1 MFYNQEDIIAAPA
14 TAPGKGA
21 IAIIRMSGEGCLK
34 ILKNCITD
42 GLVEI
47 KPRAATLV
55 KIADER
61 DEFDQVIIIYYAKP
75 KSYTGEEMVEINCHG
90 GDYITHRVM
99 DLLCRKGARPAAPG
113 EFTFRAFMNGKMDL
127 TQAEAVSDLVS
138 AESELGN
145 RNAARQLAGGL
156 SEAVMRIRRELISLL
171 AELELELEFPEEEP
185 LEADYDGWPE
195 RMQKAQAELQ
205 SLIYWGSR
213 GRVIR
218 EGYRVVIAGPPNSGK
233 STLLNALI
241 GEERAI
247 THHQAGTTRDTL
259 MESVEMDGLRVWLTD
274 TAGLREGGGEVE
286 AEGIRRARKEMENA
300 DLVIYLFDLGEPLG
314 EVKVNSRETLIVGN
328 KLDLYPGVQSA
339 AALKISALRGDGLEE
354 LRSMIVEK
362 ALDIGTEPAVAA
374 NERHLT
380 AMRQAEANLRKAIEI
395 AHSGGET
402 ELMAFEIREGLRHLG
417 EIIGEEVTEE
427 VLESIFS
434 RFCIGK

>member
-1 MFYNQEDIIAAPA
+1 VFYNQEDIIAAPA

-171 AELELELEFPEEEP
+171 AELELELEFPDEEP

>member
-171 AELELELEFPEEEP
+171 AELELELEFPDEEP